1 MSQTI
6 VSPSPRSLAR
16 PASGIAA
23 PGIDARWLQIGTL
36 AGLLALLLLRGDPGV
51 ETLQAPVCIG
61 AALLAQAA
69 CCRLFKV
76 PFDWRSP
83 AISGLSLSLLLRA
96 DALWLWALAGALA
109 IGSKF
114 TLRVRGKHVFNPAN
128 FAIAALLLAAPDA
141 VWVSPGQW
149 GDTLWLGALL
159 VFAAIAVLGRAARAD
174 TALAF
179 VACYGGLLLIRCLL
193 LGDPLAIPAHQM
205 RSGALLLF
213 AFFMITDPRATPDS
227 RAGRLVF
234 AACVAAL
241 AYWLQFRWQIR
252 PGLFLALFAVSPL
265 TPLLDRRLPAR
276 RFVWSG
282 S

>member
-1 MSQTI
+1 VSQSI
-6 VSPSPRSLAR
+6 VSPSPRGFAR
-16 PASGIAA
+16 SGLSV
-23 PGIDARWLQIGTL
+23 DARWLQIGTL
-36 AGLLALLLLRGDPGV
+36 AGLLALLVARGDPGV
-51 ETLQAPVCIG
+51 QPLQAPVCIG
-61 AALLAQAA
+61 AALLMQAV
-69 CCRLFKV
+69 CCRIFKV
-76 PFDWRSP
+76 GFDWRSP
-83 AISGLSLSLLLRA
+83 AITGLSLSLLLRA
-96 DALWLWALAGALA
+96 DAGWLWALAGALA

-128 FAIAALLLAAPDA
+128 FAIGALLLAAPDA

-149 GDTLWLGALL
+149 GDALWLGALL

-179 VACYGGLLLIRCLL
+179 LVCYGGLLVIRCLW

-227 RAGRLVF
+227 PRGRLIF

-241 AYWLQFRWQIR
+241 GYWLQFRWQIR

-265 TPLLDRRLPAR
+265 TPLLDRLAPAK
-276 RFVWSG
+276 RFVWSA